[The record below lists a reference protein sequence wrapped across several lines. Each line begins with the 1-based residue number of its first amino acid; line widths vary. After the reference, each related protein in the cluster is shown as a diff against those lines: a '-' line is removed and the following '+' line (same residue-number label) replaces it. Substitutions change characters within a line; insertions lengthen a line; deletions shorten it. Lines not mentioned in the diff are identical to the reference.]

1 MVAITM
7 EVCRAEYLLVAV
19 DDDDLRKPK
28 NDDDL
33 RKDGDSRANPEADS
47 PDSFTYIS
55 HDGHINVGLLKKK
68 ETNSDPVSNR
78 ISECLKPDLLPQQQL
93 ANKALEM
100 VGNIL
105 GISEIKDCDSAA
117 NYVNEKLKMILSK
130 VCPSSVNEMLEI
142 LPGDE
147 EKKDKIK
154 NMAKEQSWVFSQ
166 QMSEMCPCTC
176 Q

>member
-1 MVAITM
+1 M
-7 EVCRAEYLLVAV
+7 L
-19 DDDDLRKPK
+19 K
-28 NDDDL
+28 NYFCL
-33 RKDGDSRANPEADS
+33 
-47 PDSFTYIS
+47 I
-55 HDGHINVGLLKKK
+55 LLKYLYRELIYS

-78 ISECLKPDLLPQQQL
+78 MSECLKPDLLPQQQL
-93 ANKALEM
+93 ANKALKM

-147 EKKDKIK
+147 EKKDKENEGK
-154 NMAKEQSWVFSQ
+154 EKKEEAKGKEKEEEEIMRRKQ
-166 QMSEMCPCTC
+166 
-176 Q
+176 

>member
-1 MVAITM
+1 MKISFTVFLTVMVAITM
-7 EVCRAEYLLVAV
+7 ERCRAEYLLVAV
-19 DDDDLRKPK
+19 DDDDFKK
-28 NDDDL
+28 DNDDDSRKTNDDDRRTSDNEL

-55 HDGHINVGLLKKK
+55 HGGHINVGLLKKK

-78 ISECLKPDLLPQQQL
+78 VSECLKPDLLPQQQL
-93 ANKALEM
+93 ANKAL
-100 VGNIL
+100 
-105 GISEIKDCDSAA
+105 
-117 NYVNEKLKMILSK
+117 KM

-142 LPGDE
+142 LPGDK

-166 QMSEMCPCTC
+166 QMAEMCPCTC
-176 Q
+176 QSG

>member
-1 MVAITM
+1 MK
-7 EVCRAEYLLVAV
+7 YLYRELIY
-19 DDDDLRKPK
+19 
-28 NDDDL
+28 
-33 RKDGDSRANPEADS
+33 S
-47 PDSFTYIS
+47 
-55 HDGHINVGLLKKK
+55 
-68 ETNSDPVSNR
+68 ETNSEPVSNR
-78 ISECLKPDLLPQQQL
+78 MSECLNTPDLLPQQQL
-93 ANKALEM
+93 ANKALKM

-105 GISEIKDCDSAA
+105 GISEMKDCESAA
-117 NYVNEKLKMILSK
+117 KYMDEKLKMILSL